1 MFARAVSSTGYPLS
15 TPHGITSVIKG
26 EPNWSGSSTNR
37 VCVACSRVWKFRLRI
52 GAKRSA
58 INTSNV
64 PPRDD
69 CSSRP
74 AVPVLPFRPA
84 ARPRGPRG
92 RQLGTTHAQQ
102 RTGTASVSRSGASGG
117 SVYAAARCASTAR
130 FVIRH
135 LRPKRPVRGSSGFR
149 RAGAFGHPRRSPQR
163 MTRIDGAGPGV
174 RMRGAAS
181 SRPSRPLPR
190 TDSGPPSRSTPPVHR
205 LINFTTHCTAARG

>member
-1 MFARAVSSTGYPLS
+1 MRRVFACVEVS
-15 TPHGITSVIKG
+15 
-26 EPNWSGSSTNR
+26 
-37 VCVACSRVWKFRLRI
+37 I

-74 AVPVLPFRPA
+74 AAVPVLTFRPA
-84 ARPRGPRG
+84 ARPRWPRG

-135 LRPKRPVRGSSGFR
+135 LRPKRPVRGSSGFAAPAR
-149 RAGAFGHPRRSPQR
+149 SGIRAGLAATDDPYRWR
-163 MTRIDGAGPGV
+163 GAGGPNARCGLVSPLAAAAADRLRTTVTLNTPGAPIDKLHDTLHRCQRLV
-174 RMRGAAS
+174 DKGVHS
-181 SRPSRPLPR
+181 H
-190 TDSGPPSRSTPPVHR
+190 RST
-205 LINFTTHCTAARG
+205 CTCVVVFR

>member
-1 MFARAVSSTGYPLS
+1 MSGAAGAAGRGAGSERGAAGPWGRGWPARRGGKGKRSLPLVESPVHPVVFARAVSSTGYPLS

-37 VCVACSRVWKFRLRI
+37 VCVACSRVWKFRLGQSDQPSTR
-52 GAKRSA
+52 AMS
-58 INTSNV
+58 

-74 AVPVLPFRPA
+74 AVPVLTFRPA
-84 ARPRGPRG
+84 ARPRWPRG

-135 LRPKRPVRGSSGFR
+135 LRPKRPVRGSSGF
-149 RAGAFGHPRRSPQR
+149 AAPARSGIR
-163 MTRIDGAGPGV
+163 
-174 RMRGAAS
+174 
-181 SRPSRPLPR
+181 
-190 TDSGPPSRSTPPVHR
+190 
-205 LINFTTHCTAARG
+205 AARRNG